1 MVMAG
6 STTRVVMQLL
16 SRLVRNSSR
25 MNCNKSSGLT
35 SPFLLTRDREYKP
48 FTGRFETVLSDADPG
63 DVATH

>member
-16 SRLVRNSSR
+16 SCLVRDSSR

-35 SPFLLTRDREYKP
+35 LHLLTRDREYKP
-48 FTGRFETVLSDADPG
+48 FTGRFETVLLDVDPG